1 MTSAFWGRRLPLVAQ
16 VWNKSW
22 ASVTVEC
29 LHLHS
34 FKNKISLFKLVHVH
48 NEMATSLYS
57 HTSSSTVIMV
67 TGFHFCPL
75 FCSDCESFQVRQ
87 EGRSRLC
94 VLHCV
99 TPRGVDLLRGRRLG
113 ALLLQ
118 LQDGEAAQNPDGK
131 SVRCREINH
140 SNVERVLKARLG
152 VCSVTLWWC
161 VSSSAFL
168 AHRFTIKTSSASH
181 ITRSTTWSP
190 PTARTVSCGYG
201 NPELSQCPHMDGPG
215 RPAHGYKANH
225 IFFQGSAAIW
235 NMLHLIV

>member
-29 LHLHS
+29 LHVHS
-34 FKNKISLFKLVHVH
+34 FKNKISLFKLVHVQ
-48 NEMATSLYS
+48 NEIATSLYS

-118 LQDGEAAQNPDGK
+118 LQDGETAQNPDRK

-140 SNVERVLKARLG
+140 SNVERVLKTRLG
-152 VCSVTLWWC
+152 VCSVTLCDPVVMCVFLCVLGSQVHDKDVIGITHHPFDNLVATYSEDGLLRLWKPWTVS
-161 VSSSAFL
+161 VSS
-168 AHRFTIKTSSASH
+168 H
-181 ITRSTTWSP
+181 
-190 PTARTVSCGYG
+190 
-201 NPELSQCPHMDGPG
+201 G
-215 RPAHGYKANH
+215 RPR
-225 IFFQGSAAIW
+225 QTCTW
-235 NMLHLIV
+235 L